1 MNPKAFRIPLILI
14 ALAICFSLLA
24 CGGGNNS
31 ASSEQDGTLN
41 MVLSDDAT
49 QDWATIGVKVLSVTL
64 TPQGGGNPVTVYTAP
79 TPAPFVNLVQLDQL
93 GEIIGNA
100 SIPAGTYNQATITIS
115 GNPSDILLVGSPS
128 PEPGFPVLSPL
139 QVPSSQIQV
148 IGATGSPL
156 TVPLTLTLSPALSV
170 GAGSSNALDLE
181 FDLAHPAFIVQH
193 VAPAGTFWAI
203 NLNPATVRHHPIRDI
218 TQLTLR
224 HLYGT
229 VTDVPS
235 ASSFTMT
242 KCFPAVP
249 ATSNETC
256 LPSTQSLQILADAT
270 NGTIFWN
277 LDTSPATRSVITNFS
292 SVASTFSG
300 QFVRVQARYQQNG
313 TLVAV
318 RVWASSSFSK
328 VFVSPEGHV
337 VDVNRTATPPTFTIL
352 NEDGTISNPITVN
365 SSTQFFFGSQAITPT
380 GTGFLTNTRN
390 SFVRGF
396 KVHVNPVD
404 PSASPLVADTVNIE
418 IARYAGT
425 ISGASPT
432 AGFSYN
438 RAFPTPYTLDDYT
451 IQLPYIS
458 NSTTNGEDNNGSPIS
473 GFKWWYFALPTG
485 TLDYGSNASADFVSA
500 VGGTVNYGSSCTTS
514 LFTTALGSQAVTGMS
529 YANWNDPASPNSWS
543 AYWAILLP
551 SPAPLSTSGNANGT
565 SFSMTPIG
573 TGCLAVPVDLSNTP
587 GQASLVYQVNRN
599 SANII
604 TVTSLDITQT
614 NNLNTL
620 DTALNTTGTYV
631 KAFGVPE
638 AAGRLK
644 AYVLFY
650 YTVGGGNVQPN
661 Q

>member
-14 ALAICFSLLA
+14 AMAICFSLLA
-24 CGGGNNS
+24 CGGGGNNS
-31 ASSEQDGTLN
+31 ASSSQDGTLS

-64 TPQGGGNPVTVYTAP
+64 APQGGGNPVTIYTAP

-100 SIPAGTYNQATITIS
+100 AIPAGTYSQATITVS

-139 QVPSSQIQV
+139 QIPSSQIQV

-170 GAGSSNALDLE
+170 GAGSSNTLDLE

-203 NLNPATVRHHPIRDI
+203 NFNPATVRHHPIRDI

-229 VTDVPS
+229 VTNVPS
-235 ASSFTMT
+235 AGSFTMT
-242 KCFPAVP
+242 KCFLAVP
-249 ATSNETC
+249 ATNPETC
-256 LPSTQSLQILADAT
+256 APSTQSLQILADST

-277 LDTSPATRSVITNFS
+277 LDTSPATRSVITDFS
-292 SVASTFSG
+292 SVASTFPG

-337 VDVNRTATPPTFTIL
+337 VDVNRTASPPTFTIL
-352 NEDGTISNPITVN
+352 NEDGTVSNPITV
-365 SSTQFFFGSQAITPT
+365 SSNTQFFFGTQAITPT
-380 GTGFLTNTRN
+380 GTSFLTNTQN
-390 SFVRGF
+390 DFVRGF

-404 PSASPLVADTVNIE
+404 PTATPLVADTVNIE

-432 AGFSYN
+432 AGFTYN
-438 RAFPTPYTLDDYT
+438 RTFSTPYTADDYT
-451 IQLPYIS
+451 IQLPYIA
-458 NSTTNGEDNNGSPIS
+458 NSTANGEDNNGNPIN
-473 GFKWWYFALPTG
+473 GFKWWYFALPTE
-485 TLDYGSNASADFVSA
+485 TLDYGSSAIGDFVSA
-500 VGGTVNYGSSCTTS
+500 VVGTVNYGGSCTPS
-514 LFTTALGSQAVTGMS
+514 LFTTSLGLQPVTGMS
-529 YANWNDPASPNSWS
+529 YGNWNDPASPNAWS
-543 AYWAILLP
+543 AYWAIL
-551 SPAPLSTSGNANGT
+551 SPAAAPLSTSSNANGT
-565 SFSMTPIG
+565 SFSMTSVG
-573 TGCLAVPVDLSNTP
+573 TGCSPVPVDLNDTP
-587 GQASLVYQVNRN
+587 QQASLVYQVNRSGN
-599 SANII
+599 VI
-604 TVTSLDITQT
+604 TVTSLDITQA

-620 DTALNTTGTYV
+620 DTALNATGATV
-631 KAFGVPE
+631 KVFGVPE
-638 AAGRLK
+638 KSGGRLM

-650 YTVGGGNVQPN
+650 FTGTQPT